1 MQSTGPMHF
10 RQGNTLDGKERG
22 PPEIVLV
29 YGEPISEAIANPMKL
44 GLNHFPGFPNTFGN
58 KSSLN
63 LDWFS
68 GDKKGLKLIPLPS
81 WPVN

>member
-22 PPEIVLV
+22 PLEIVLV
-29 YGEPISEAIANPMKL
+29 HGEPILKAIANPMKP
-44 GLNHFPGFPNTFGN
+44 GPNYFPGIPNTLGK
-58 KSSLN
+58 KSIIN

-68 GDKKGLKLIPLPS
+68 GDKKGLKPNPLLG
-81 WPVN
+81 